1 MKYLKGCLI
10 TLIIFIGVY
19 MIGYFIFKNSVI
31 NNLEGLNSNV
41 KQSWTKYVENLKE
54 RNLELSQQNF
64 KNDSLKFYWNKA
76 KSITL
81 SECSKELEFNE
92 YKINQFVMSDSLNST
107 LNEKIN
113 LSLDNYNQNVR
124 EYNTY
129 RVRFPNSIIAR
140 KTDFHEDFNYF
151 DYRYGVDNESKMIR
165 KKKIENWIENGGT
178 LPE

>member
-1 MKYLKGCLI
+1 MKFLKGCLI
-10 TLIIFIGVY
+10 TLMIFIGISF
-19 MIGYFIFKNSVI
+19 IGYLLFKNSVI
-31 NNLEGLNSNV
+31 NNLESSKSNV
-41 KQSWTKYVENLKE
+41 KQSWTNYTENLKE
-54 RNLELSQQNF
+54 RNAELSKQNF

-76 KSITL
+76 KSIALT
-81 SECSKELEFNE
+81 ECSKELEFNE

-140 KTDFHEDFNYF
+140 KTDFPKDFNYF

-165 KKKIENWIENGGT
+165 KKKVENWIINGGT
-178 LPE
+178 YPE

>member
-1 MKYLKGCLI
+1 MKFLKGCLI
-10 TLIIFIGVY
+10 TLMIFIGISF
-19 MIGYFIFKNSVI
+19 IGYLLFKNSVI
-31 NNLEGLNSNV
+31 NNLESSNSNV
-41 KQSWTKYVENLKE
+41 KQSWTNYTENLKE
-54 RNLELSQQNF
+54 RNAELSKQNF

-76 KSITL
+76 KSIALT
-81 SECSKELEFNE
+81 ECSKELEFNE

-140 KTDFHEDFNYF
+140 KTDFPKYFNYF

-165 KKKIENWIENGGT
+165 KKKVENWIINGGT
-178 LPE
+178 YPE

>member
-31 NNLEGLNSNV
+31 NNLESLNSNV
-41 KQSWTKYVENLKE
+41 NQSWTKYVENLKE
-54 RNLELSQQNF
+54 RNSELSQQNF
-64 KNDSLKFYWNKA
+64 RSDSLKFYWNKA

-81 SECSKELEFNE
+81 SKCSKELEFNE
-92 YKINQFVMSDSLNST
+92 YKINQFVMLDSLNSK

-113 LSLDNYNQNVR
+113 LSLDNYNQSVR

-140 KTDFHEDFNYF
+140 KTDFPEDFNYF
-151 DYRYGVDNESKMIR
+151 DYRYGVDNESKMII